1 MPHAAITAGLA
12 LAATTGHRPHGF
24 IGVVLVLIVT
34 AGVVSTSGGDARCN
48 ESATSVAKGASSRKA
63 TTGRALS

>member
-1 MPHAAITAGLA
+1 MPQAAITAALV

-34 AGVVSTSGGDARCN
+34 AGVAYYFWWR
-48 ESATSVAKGASSRKA
+48 RK
-63 TTGRALS
+63 TQRERDERR